1 MIMETA
7 EQEFRIPKTVAPV
20 ICHTISDETIPG
32 EIFLDVMGKCAPK
45 HIQDFFNN
53 DALFFPIRTAQAER
67 PLLLS
72 KEIVVLVEAVTA
84 FPPET
89 ILTLS
94 DRKKAILDIQSL
106 GSIHCEILI
115 DSPVER
121 SRVLDA
127 LNLSKHFVPVLWKDK
142 FSLLNIRHILKI
154 VEL

>member
-7 EQEFRIPKTVAPV
+7 QQEFRIPKTVAPV
-20 ICHTISDETIPG
+20 ICHTVSNETIPG
-32 EIFLDVMGKCAPK
+32 EIFLDVVAKCGPK
-45 HIQDFFNN
+45 HIHEFF
-53 DALFFPIRTAQAER
+53 DTHALFFPIRTAHAGR

-72 KEIVVLVEAVTA
+72 KEMVVLVEAVSA
-84 FPPET
+84 FSPET
-89 ILTLS
+89 ILS
-94 DRKKAILDIQSL
+94 DRKKAVLDLPSL

-127 LNLSKHFVPVLWKDK
+127 LNDSKHFIPVLWKDK
-142 FSLLNIRHILKI
+142 FSLVNIRHIQKI

>member
-20 ICHTISDETIPG
+20 ICYTISDETIPG
-32 EIFLDVMGKCAPK
+32 EIFLDVVAKCGPK
-45 HIQDFFNN
+45 HIQNFFDNS
-53 DALFFPIRTAQAER
+53 ALFFPIRTAQAGR

-84 FPPET
+84 FSPET
-89 ILTLS
+89 FLS
-94 DRKKAILDIQSL
+94 DKKKAILDLRSHE
-106 GSIHCEILI
+106 SIHCEILI

-127 LNLSKHFVPVLWKDK
+127 LNQSKHFVPILWKDK
-142 FSLLNIRHILKI
+142 FALVNIHHIQKI